1 MENKRVTI
9 FTGNF
14 GSGKTELSINYALKL
29 NENYSNIVLADLDVV
44 NPYFR
49 SREKS
54 EFLEDKGIE
63 VVYPKN
69 LKHADLPIVSANVY
83 KLIKNDDI
91 HGVLDVGG
99 NEDGAI
105 SLASVSKNLSK
116 DQYEMNFVI
125 NTMRPSTNN
134 LEGIV
139 DMKNKIEAKS
149 KLSFDNIICNINLGE
164 ETSIED
170 IIDGYP
176 LVKEASKE
184 LDLPIKFIAIYRDL
198 LPLSTE
204 NNFEEEIF
212 PIDLY
217 MKRLGKMIKTK
228 KCFKI

>member
-83 KLIKNDDI
+83 KLIKNEDI

-105 SLASVSKNLSK
+105 SLASVSKNLHK
-116 DQYEMNFVI
+116 EQYEMNFVI
-125 NTMRPSTNN
+125 NTMRPSTNSV
-134 LEGIV
+134 EGIL
-139 DMKNKIEAKS
+139 DMKKRIEAKS

-164 ETSIED
+164 ETTIEH
-170 IIDGYP
+170 IKEGYP
-176 LVKEASKE
+176 LIKEVSQE
-184 LDLPIKFIAIYRDL
+184 LDLPIKFIAIYKDL
-198 LPLSTE
+198 LPLDTE
-204 NNFEEEIF
+204 NYFDEEIL

-217 MKRLGKMIKTK
+217 MNTPWN
-228 KCFKI
+228 